1 MANFWEDLKKNIT
14 EWSIVASE
22 KAEEFTH
29 TSKLRIDV
37 LQLERKLSSH
47 YVKLGLY
54 VFSKTKEK
62 NVLNFVGDKKYLSIV
77 DSVESIKSEIAD
89 IKKEINQKYKLNA
102 YRVLLTRARQ
112 GMIIVVPEGDP
123 IDKTRNSSY
132 YDPTW
137 NYLKEIGLEVI

>member
-1 MANFWEDLKKNIT
+1 MTNFWEDLKKNIT

-37 LQLERKLSSH
+37 IQLERRLSSL

-62 NVLNFVGDKKYLSIV
+62 NVLNFVGDKRYLSII
-77 DSVESIKSEIAD
+77 DSIESIKSNIIE
-89 IKKEINQKYKLNA
+89 IKKEINHEN
-102 YRVLLTRARQ
+102 
-112 GMIIVVPEGDP
+112 DSN
-123 IDKTRNSSY
+123 DK
-132 YDPTW
+132 
-137 NYLKEIGLEVI
+137 VIADNE

>member
-1 MANFWEDLKKNIT
+1 MGRSKKNIT

-62 NVLNFVGDKKYLSIV
+62 NVLNFVGDKRYLSII
-77 DSVESIKSEIAD
+77 DSIESLKSEIAE
-89 IKKEINQKYKLNA
+89 IKKEINHEN
-102 YRVLLTRARQ
+102 
-112 GMIIVVPEGDP
+112 
-123 IDKTRNSSY
+123 NSE
-132 YDPTW
+132 
-137 NYLKEIGLEVI
+137 NKELADDE

>member
-1 MANFWEDLKKNIT
+1 MTNFWENLKKNIT

-62 NVLNFVGDKKYLSIV
+62 NVLNFVGDKRYLAIIDSI
-77 DSVESIKSEIAD
+77 ESIKSNIID
-89 IKKEINQKYKLNA
+89 IKKEINNEDDLK
-102 YRVLLTRARQ
+102 
-112 GMIIVVPEGDP
+112 D
-123 IDKTRNSSY
+123 
-132 YDPTW
+132 
-137 NYLKEIGLEVI
+137 KEITNNE

>member
-1 MANFWEDLKKNIT
+1 MTNFWEDLKKNIT

-37 LQLERKLSSH
+37 LQLERKLSSL

-62 NVLNFVGDKKYLSIV
+62 NVLNFVGDKKYLSII
-77 DSVESIKSEIAD
+77 DSIESIKLNISEIKREINHENDLEKKD
-89 IKKEINQKYKLNA
+89 IKDNE
-102 YRVLLTRARQ
+102 
-112 GMIIVVPEGDP
+112 
-123 IDKTRNSSY
+123 
-132 YDPTW
+132 
-137 NYLKEIGLEVI
+137 

>member
-1 MANFWEDLKKNIT
+1 MANFWENLKNNIT

-62 NVLNFVGDKKYLSIV
+62 NVLNFVGDKRYLAIIDSI
-77 DSVESIKSEIAD
+77 ESIKSNIID
-89 IKKEINQKYKLNA
+89 IKKEINHEDDLK
-102 YRVLLTRARQ
+102 
-112 GMIIVVPEGDP
+112 D
-123 IDKTRNSSY
+123 
-132 YDPTW
+132 
-137 NYLKEIGLEVI
+137 KEITDNE

>member
-1 MANFWEDLKKNIT
+1 MENFWEDLKKNIT

-37 LQLERKLSSH
+37 LQLERKLSSL

-62 NVLNFVGDKKYLSIV
+62 NVLNFVGDKKYLSII
-77 DSVESIKSEIAD
+77 DSIESIKLKISEIKREINHEND
-89 IKKEINQKYKLNA
+89 LEKKEIKDN
-102 YRVLLTRARQ
+102 
-112 GMIIVVPEGDP
+112 E
-123 IDKTRNSSY
+123 
-132 YDPTW
+132 
-137 NYLKEIGLEVI
+137 

>member
-1 MANFWEDLKKNIT
+1 MTNFWEDLKKNIT

-37 LQLERKLSSH
+37 IQLERKLSSL

-62 NVLNFVGDKKYLSIV
+62 NVLNFVGDKRYLSIIE
-77 DSVESIKSEIAD
+77 SIESIKSNIIE
-89 IKKEINQKYKLNA
+89 IKKEINHEN
-102 YRVLLTRARQ
+102 
-112 GMIIVVPEGDP
+112 DSN
-123 IDKTRNSSY
+123 DN
-132 YDPTW
+132 
-137 NYLKEIGLEVI
+137 VIADNE

>member
-1 MANFWEDLKKNIT
+1 MTNFLEDLKKNIT

-62 NVLNFVGDKKYLSIV
+62 NVLNFVGDKKYLSIIE
-77 DSVESIKSEIAD
+77 SIESIKSNIID
-89 IKKEINQKYKLNA
+89 IKKEINRESDSN
-102 YRVLLTRARQ
+102 
-112 GMIIVVPEGDP
+112 
-123 IDKTRNSSY
+123 DK
-132 YDPTW
+132 
-137 NYLKEIGLEVI
+137 EVADNE

>member
-1 MANFWEDLKKNIT
+1 MTNFLEDLKKNIT

-62 NVLNFVGDKKYLSIV
+62 NVLNFVGDKRYLSIIE
-77 DSVESIKSEIAD
+77 SIESIKSNIVD
-89 IKKEINQKYKLNA
+89 IKIEINHEKDSN
-102 YRVLLTRARQ
+102 
-112 GMIIVVPEGDP
+112 
-123 IDKTRNSSY
+123 DK
-132 YDPTW
+132 
-137 NYLKEIGLEVI
+137 EVADNE

>member
-1 MANFWEDLKKNIT
+1 MTNFWEDLKKNIT

-37 LQLERKLSSH
+37 IQLERKLSSL

-62 NVLNFVGDKKYLSIV
+62 NVLNFVGDKRYLSII
-77 DSVESIKSEIAD
+77 DSIESIKSNIIE
-89 IKKEINQKYKLNA
+89 IKKEINHEN
-102 YRVLLTRARQ
+102 
-112 GMIIVVPEGDP
+112 DSN
-123 IDKTRNSSY
+123 DN
-132 YDPTW
+132 
-137 NYLKEIGLEVI
+137 EIADNE

>member
-1 MANFWEDLKKNIT
+1 MTNFWEDLKKNIT

-37 LQLERKLSSH
+37 LQLERNLSSL

-62 NVLNFVGDKKYLSIV
+62 NVLNFVGDKKYLSII
-77 DSVESIKSEIAD
+77 DSIESIKLKISEIKREINHEND
-89 IKKEINQKYKLNA
+89 LEKKEIKDN
-102 YRVLLTRARQ
+102 
-112 GMIIVVPEGDP
+112 E
-123 IDKTRNSSY
+123 
-132 YDPTW
+132 
-137 NYLKEIGLEVI
+137 

>member
-1 MANFWEDLKKNIT
+1 MASFWEDLKKNIT

-47 YVKLGLY
+47 YVKLGLQ

-77 DSVESIKSEIAD
+77 ESIESIKLKIVEL
-89 IKKEINQKYKLNA
+89 KKEINHENNS
-102 YRVLLTRARQ
+102 
-112 GMIIVVPEGDP
+112 ENNE
-123 IDKTRNSSY
+123 KT
-132 YDPTW
+132 DD
-137 NYLKEIGLEVI
+137 E

>member
-1 MANFWEDLKKNIT
+1 MTNFWEDLKKNIT

-37 LQLERKLSSH
+37 IQLERKLSSL

-62 NVLNFVGDKKYLSIV
+62 NVLNFVGDKRYLSII
-77 DSVESIKSEIAD
+77 DRIESIKSNIIE
-89 IKKEINQKYKLNA
+89 IKKEINHEN
-102 YRVLLTRARQ
+102 
-112 GMIIVVPEGDP
+112 DSN
-123 IDKTRNSSY
+123 DK
-132 YDPTW
+132 
-137 NYLKEIGLEVI
+137 VIADNE